1 MTLISGKKRFEAGR
15 AGMGAVVVLLISVMV
30 AGCVTT
36 GAMREMSA
44 QELEEAWRTSQ
55 ERTRTAIVE
64 ELERRKAVDALLGCL
79 TRTGSGVMTRRTG
92 FTRYDIEQLL
102 LALGRIGDPRAR
114 EGVLYVNDMGDK
126 DLKLALLEAYAGLGG
141 ERCGKASLQYLR
153 DGEQEVRWQ
162 ALHAL
167 ETLGTREHV
176 DQVKPLLFDAD
187 ANIRWKAVHVLGTI
201 GGDDVIGP
209 LSLALADRDEQ
220 VRGLAENVLRQLGVA
235 EERIAGWKSKARE
248 VSLDDVYQSKMAY
261 QKVVV
266 EKEALEEK
274 LESEAD
280 VKRSLEA
287 SLKQQEKALKRQE
300 DLVASLYEKE
310 RQLKSKLFQLEQAQ
324 GRARENTREM
334 ERLRERSEAL
344 RRELE
349 EKEDRTADAKREEL
363 AVVEAERTELEQE
376 ARRLQEKRARLQSE
390 VETLRSTAE
399 ETRREAEDAKE
410 SLAEIRGREAA
421 LREQVEDLKDRL
433 DRGMAP
439 VVVISSP
446 ASGVRVE
453 SESSVLHVIVVDDRG
468 LKDLKIT
475 VNGRPVRLDMERGLR
490 VTGADGKGAPKKIDL
505 AERLTLEEGENRITV
520 AAVDTDGMTSEESV
534 TVLRQKARGRIWA
547 VVVGINDYRH
557 TRDLKY
563 AVNDA
568 RGFRTYLLDYLG
580 VPEGQ
585 VFVLED
591 EEATRSR
598 VQSLLGTELKRRAS
612 AEDTVIIFYA
622 GHGAVEAD
630 PLDPDGDGFEKYLL
644 PSDARLDDLYSTAIA
659 MKEIYTVFQRIRAER
674 LVFIADTCY
683 SGASGGRSMLAA
695 NTRAALSEK
704 FFERISR
711 GKGRVILSACSANEV
726 SKEDDGLGHGLF
738 SYYLLEGLKGE
749 ADQDA
754 DGIITVSE
762 LFGYLSRKV
771 PEASGQDQHPVRKG
785 ETQGELVIGR
795 IR

>member
-1 MTLISGKKRFEAGR
+1 MMPLNRNKRFETER
-15 AGMGAVVVLLISVMV
+15 AGLAVALLLAVLI

-55 ERTRTAIVE
+55 ERTRAAIVE
-64 ELERRKAVDALLGCL
+64 ELERREAVDALVGCL

-92 FTRYDIEQLL
+92 FTKHDIVAILE
-102 LALGRIGDPRAR
+102 ALGRIGDPRALER
-114 EGVLYVNDMGDK
+114 VLYVNDMGDK
-126 DLKLALLEAYAGLGG
+126 EVKLALLEAYAGIGG
-141 ERCGKASLQYLR
+141 ERCGKAALQYLE
-153 DGEQEVRWQ
+153 DGAQEVRWQ

-167 ETLGTREHV
+167 ETLGTGEHV
-176 DQVKPLLFDAD
+176 VRVKPLLFDTD

-201 GGDDVIGP
+201 GGDGVIGP

-220 VRGLAENVLRQLGVA
+220 VRGLAENVLRRLGVA
-235 EERIAGWKSKARE
+235 EERIAGWKSKAQK

-261 QKVVV
+261 QKAVV

-287 SLKQQEKALKRQE
+287 SLKQQEEALKRQE
-300 DLVASLYEKE
+300 DLVGSLYEKE
-310 RQLKSKLFQLEQAQ
+310 RQLKSKLFQLERAQ

-334 ERLRERSEAL
+334 ERLRDRSEAL
-344 RRELE
+344 RKELE
-349 EKEDRTADAKREEL
+349 AKEERTPDAKREEL
-363 AVVEAERTELEQE
+363 AAVERERSELEQE
-376 ARRLQEKRARLQSE
+376 ARLLEEKRARLRSE
-390 VETLRSTAE
+390 VDTLRSTAE
-399 ETRREAEDAKE
+399 ETRREAAEAE
-410 SLAEIRGREAA
+410 ASLEEIQSREAA
-421 LREQVEDLKDRL
+421 LREQVEDLKERL

-446 ASGVRVE
+446 ESGVRVE
-453 SESSVLHVIVVDDRG
+453 SGASVLHVIVVDDRG

-475 VNGRPVRLDMERGLR
+475 VNGRPVQLETERGLR
-490 VTGADGKGAPKKIDL
+490 VTGADGEEAPKKIDV
-505 AERLTLEEGENRITV
+505 AERLSLEEGENRITV
-520 AAVDTDGMTSEESV
+520 TAVDTDGMTTEETV
-534 TVLRQKARGRIWA
+534 TVLRRKARGKIWA

-568 RGFRTYLLDYLG
+568 RGFRDYLRDYLG
-580 VPEGQ
+580 VPDGR

-591 EEATRSR
+591 QEATRSR
-598 VQSLLGTELKRRAS
+598 VQSLLGTELKRKAS
-612 AEDTVIIFYA
+612 SEDTVIIFYA

-644 PSDARLDDLYSTAIA
+644 PCDARLDDLYSTAIA
-659 MKEIYTVFQRIRAER
+659 MKEIYTIFQRIRAER

-683 SGASGGRSMLAA
+683 SGASGGRSLLAA
-695 NTRAALSEK
+695 NTRAALSER
-704 FFERISR
+704 FFDRVSR

-754 DGIITVSE
+754 DGIVTVSE